1 MSTNSDFSDLF
12 CAFVTHSV
20 RYLVVGAYAV
30 AFHGYPRYTK
40 ELDVWVDLDSEN
52 ALRVFRALAEF
63 GAPLEGI
70 TAPDFMKKGLVYQ
83 IGIEPNRIDILMGL
97 GGLDFEACYSRA
109 SVSSYA
115 GVPIRILC
123 LEDLVEAKRRSGR
136 PQDILDIDRLTRR
149 GKSVSP
155 GEDG

>member
-12 CAFVTHSV
+12 SAFVTHSV
-20 RYLVVGAYAV
+20 RHLVVGAYAV

-40 ELDVWVDLDSEN
+40 DLDVWVDPDSEN
-52 ALRVFRALAEF
+52 ALRVFQALAEF

-70 TAPDFMKKGLVYQ
+70 TACDFTKKGLVYQ

-97 GGLDFEACYSRA
+97 GGLDFNTCYSRA
-109 SVSSYA
+109 LASSYA

-123 LEDLVEAKRRSGR
+123 MEDLVEAKRRSGR
-136 PQDILDIDRLTRR
+136 PQDVLDIDRLTR
-149 GKSVSP
+149 GKN
-155 GEDG
+155 